1 MHVSAKLTGLGPS
14 LVNRKVH
21 TVGWRFAREL
31 EELLHC
37 CYSQSGRSW
46 DFKSLLPS
54 PGELTPMEEA
64 ELSKVVDSYTRAVE
78 TADLA
83 ARSERLEQKA
93 QKK

>member
-1 MHVSAKLTGLGPS
+1 VYS
-14 LVNRKVH
+14 KVH

-37 CYSQSGRSW
+37 CYSLSGGPW

-64 ELSKVVDSYTRAVE
+64 EPSKVVDGYTRAVE
-78 TADLA
+78 TANLA
-83 ARSERLEQKA
+83 ARLERLEQKA